1 MSMPQP
7 YLASAMTRVEV
18 DQNAAPTV
26 LDFGTNWCG
35 HCQAAQPV
43 VDAVL
48 QRLPQIAHHK
58 IEDGKGRALGRSF
71 RVTRWPT
78 LIFLQAGIEVAR
90 LVRPTDVS
98 AIEQA
103 LQHLS
108 A

>member
-48 QRLPQIAHHK
+48 QRLP
-58 IEDGKGRALGRSF
+58 
-71 RVTRWPT
+71 
-78 LIFLQAGIEVAR
+78 
-90 LVRPTDVS
+90 
-98 AIEQA
+98 
-103 LQHLS
+103 
-108 A
+108 